1 MEGILVCGLCKTSFG
16 NKEEMYKHIVTHIC
30 IKQCNRCGEFLP
42 EVACPLPHSCRSHD
56 PVGFLAGA
64 CVEGPQGRLDS
75 GELLAGP
82 SVSGCPG
89 RLDPGVLLAGA
100 CVDGPRGRLDSGEL
114 LAGPS
119 VSGCPGRLDPGVLLA
134 GACEDGPRGRL
145 DSGGLLVCASVGES
159 IFEDK
164 REILSSQIPELTG
177 VSDKNLA
184 EHGQIHVE
192 ANGNQDGLEE
202 NVDQDLLGYML
213 PDYRVCGDWCDT
225 KTQREERSDQTVMD
239 EEKGEGKIEESRIRD
254 CEVVDKNGREML
266 KNSLQEDVS
275 ENWKDGAGK
284 QENEAA
290 VEEEEEDHHGI
301 DDDWAS
307 SDVSSCSEGGN
318 EKAIGHRDIDLK
330 YCNKNDSESDS
341 EETGSH
347 GNEDESGEEKGDD
360 AKDEE
365 VLRCQICDKEFE
377 SSRAR
382 KVHQATHPG
391 GFVSDCELCGKHFK
405 NGSNLARHMRMHRG
419 EKPYKCKVCGKKY
432 ADRKTV
438 IIHERVHTGER
449 PHKCEQCG
457 KDFSNPKSYRY
468 HIRQHLG
475 KRVKCG
481 TCGKTFASSANLSV
495 HLRTH
500 GDQQFLC
507 DICDKGFYQLGN
519 LRRHQKTHQQDGE
532 SDTEMVMKIDMQA
545 GNLTKSTHIRRRARL
560 PRAAAKRH
568 VRKTD
573 GFDTYDESQTDKS
586 PESRHKQKKAKSKM
600 RKGVVKQGECV
611 LQCDLCSQVFSDYS
625 SLKNHIELHVRP
637 SSLRTRS
644 SLRSGSA
651 RDIGSSLKCD
661 LCGNSMLTMD
671 ELRRHMSGHVGSTR
685 LEDGDEEGADCL
697 DDDMKYKTQGILFK
711 CYLCEKTF
719 KQKRFLKRHLLTHRE
734 GKCQIVPC
742 GGCGKDILSKRSQR
756 PYVCDECDSG
766 SQDGDS
772 DTKVETGNIDKETD
786 DTKGSNS
793 DSGINVNGPLSDDSS
808 KSDQNN
814 SSTDKQLFYKENSKR
829 KYKKAPKNKVCEIC
843 GKAYSSAKRL
853 KLHRQ
858 EHDTP
863 PEPTF
868 TCEMCGKSFN
878 RLSGLTRHKKS
889 HVAPKLFP
897 CQYCQKIFGCKSK
910 LEIHT
915 RTHTGERPYK
925 CMDCDKTF
933 AAKSGYHQHRQLH
946 QLGKVRCQVCSK
958 ILANQSYLKRHMRIH
973 TQEKPYRC
981 KICGEAFYMYGTFRN
996 HRLAHQGIP
1005 PKVYTKKQPATC
1017 EVCGKY
1023 FLSKYYLIS
1032 HMRLH
1037 TGEKPFTCEICGRGF
1052 VQGHGLRRHLQF
1064 HEKEK
1069 SRPEKKFQCQVCR
1082 NFYPDLKNLQRHM
1095 IYHNRERNC
1104 RCQLCDKAY
1113 IRPSHL
1119 KRHMIDTHK
1128 MNPKTMQKP
1137 QTLPQPC
1144 ELAPPLIQPP
1154 TLPQALP
1161 SSLCHPSAPPTL
1173 STSVSAPP
1181 QATPHVPLQAP
1192 PLVPPTG
1199 LGCAAPPH
1207 PPQEQYQ
1214 QAADNLQIHTLAP
1227 AMFNYY

>member
-1 MEGILVCGLCKTSFG
+1 MEDIFVCGICKNSFG
-16 NKEEMYKHIVTHIC
+16 DIQEMSKHIVTHVRL
-30 IKQCNRCGEFLP
+30 KQCSICEEFLP
-42 EVACPLPHSCRSHD
+42 DVACLSLHRCSSHE
-56 PVGFLAGA
+56 P
-64 CVEGPQGRLDS
+64 RL
-75 GELLAGP
+75 LT
-82 SVSGCPG
+82 
-89 RLDPGVLLAGA
+89 GA
-100 CVDGPRGRLDSGEL
+100 CVDGSQETLDHGGTL
-114 LAGPS
+114 T
-119 VSGCPGRLDPGVLLA
+119 
-134 GACEDGPRGRL
+134 GACIDGPQNRS
-145 DSGGLLVCASVGES
+145 DSGGLLAEAFVDGPKERCNLGSLLVGAC
-159 IFEDK
+159 K
-164 REILSSQIPELTG
+164 
-177 VSDKNLA
+177 
-184 EHGQIHVE
+184 
-192 ANGNQDGLEE
+192 DGLESKHDSE
-202 NVDQDLLGYML
+202 GLFADEGPLDEREKLKVACQIPDLSGERDMNLGKNSKMHGITNENQDDFEKNVDQDQMGIII
-213 PDYRVCGDWCDT
+213 PVHHVSGEWGNK
-225 KTQREERSDQTVMD
+225 KTQKDERSEQAVMDAEKNKRKNDGNTLSDIQVVEGNGINIEKKFLHEDMSGRWKDDSGKQESNVVEDNDLGKDDNWRSSDGSSYPESGKEHRESGDEQEVVHIEENHKYCNTNSSDSGETSHVVDRDNLD
-239 EEKGEGKIEESRIRD
+239 EEK
-254 CEVVDKNGREML
+254 
-266 KNSLQEDVS
+266 
-275 ENWKDGAGK
+275 
-284 QENEAA
+284 
-290 VEEEEEDHHGI
+290 H
-301 DDDWAS
+301 
-307 SDVSSCSEGGN
+307 
-318 EKAIGHRDIDLK
+318 
-330 YCNKNDSESDS
+330 
-341 EETGSH
+341 
-347 GNEDESGEEKGDD
+347 DD
-360 AKDEE
+360 AKSEN
-365 VLRCQICDKEFE
+365 VLRCQICDKEFG

-391 GFVSDCELCGKHFK
+391 GFVSDCDLCGKRFK

-419 EKPYKCKVCGKKY
+419 EKPFKCKVCGKKY

-438 IIHERVHTGER
+438 IVHERVHTGER

-495 HLRTH
+495 HVRTH

-519 LRRHQKTHQQDGE
+519 LRRHQKTHQQDGD
-532 SDTEMVMKIDMQA
+532 DTEMVMKINTQS
-545 GNLTKSTHIRRRARL
+545 GNLTKSTHIRRRAKLHRVTG
-560 PRAAAKRH
+560 RH
-568 VRKTD
+568 SRHR
-573 GFDTYDESQTDKS
+573 YESHADKS
-586 PESRHKQKKAKSKM
+586 PVSRLQKKYGRTKIVKSGAKPEES
-600 RKGVVKQGECV
+600 V

-637 SSLRTRS
+637 ISVKTRS
-644 SLRSGSA
+644 SLRLESA
-651 RDIGSSLKCD
+651 RSVNSGLKCD
-661 LCGNSMLTMD
+661 LCGKTILTMM
-671 ELRRHMSGHVGSTR
+671 ELKRHIAGHVGTEG
-685 LEDGDEEGADCL
+685 LEDWDEEETDCL
-697 DDDMKYKTQGILFK
+697 DGDIKNRTQGILFK

-719 KQKRFLKRHLLTHRE
+719 EQRQLLKHHFRTHQDE
-734 GKCQIVPC
+734 KGQIVSC
-742 GGCGKDILSKRSQR
+742 DVCGKDIISKRSQR
-756 PYVCDECDSG
+756 PYLCLGCNSG
-766 SQDGDS
+766 SQGGDANA
-772 DTKVETGNIDKETD
+772 KVETGSNGKKADGD
-786 DTKGSNS
+786 NS
-793 DSGINVNGPLSDDSS
+793 DIVVNISGSFSDESFI
-808 KSDQNN
+808 SDQTN
-814 SSTDKQLFYKENSKR
+814 SVRDTQLFEKENSKR
-829 KYKKAPKNKVCEIC
+829 KYKKAHKSKVCEIC
-843 GKAYSSAKRL
+843 GKAYRSSKRL

-889 HVAPKLFP
+889 HASPRLFP
-897 CQYCQKIFGCKSK
+897 CEHCQKNFSCKSK
-910 LEIHT
+910 MEIHV

-925 CMDCDKTF
+925 CTDCDKTF

-946 QLGKVRCQVCSK
+946 LLGKVSCQVCSK

-981 KICGEAFYMYGTFRN
+981 KLCGEAFYMYGTFRN

-1104 RCQLCDKAY
+1104 KCQLCDKAY

-1119 KRHMIDTHK
+1119 KRHMIDSHK

-1144 ELAPPLIQPP
+1144 ESDPPLLQPP
-1154 TLPQALP
+1154 TLPQTVA
-1161 SSLCHPSAPPTL
+1161 PSAPSPHP
-1173 STSVSAPP
+1173 SPSVSALPYSATAHVRPQVPP
-1181 QATPHVPLQAP
+1181 QAPVQARS
-1192 PLVPPTG
+1192 LVPPVR
-1199 LGCAAPPH
+1199 LGCTLQPAPPD
-1207 PPQEQYQ
+1207 PAQQQQYQ
-1214 QAADNLQIHTLAP
+1214 QSPNNLQMHTLAP
-1227 AMFNYY
+1227 AMFSYY